1 LCIVTG
7 VSASEITRQDVLLA
21 LDALVAALMAQAPL
35 AELVPLVDQLEV
47 VAGQNSVMPT
57 AVSTELR
64 LAINLVRGGQPCP
77 AVSALLA
84 ARSQLW
90 N

>member
-1 LCIVTG
+1 M
-7 VSASEITRQDVLLA
+7 SASEITRQDVLLA
-21 LDALVAALMAQAPL
+21 VNALVAALMAPAPL
-35 AELVPLVDQLEV
+35 AELLPLVDQLELV
-47 VAGQNSVMPT
+47 VSQNSVTPT